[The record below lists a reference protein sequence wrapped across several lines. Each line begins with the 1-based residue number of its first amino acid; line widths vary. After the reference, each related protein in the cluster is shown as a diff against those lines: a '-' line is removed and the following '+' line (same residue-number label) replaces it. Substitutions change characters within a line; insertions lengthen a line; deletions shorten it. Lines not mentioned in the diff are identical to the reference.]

1 MASKEEKMTPRKKDS
16 KNNTNNRIYRRTA
29 MCLMA
34 VLVLCVFTFF
44 GISKVYADPENEEAA
59 ETTESVEATDA
70 VESADPAATN
80 DAAEL
85 IESVTTPNGAFEVTG
100 YDMTAEVGKDH
111 SYTVEEKISVNIPA
125 QLEKMEFAIPSGRF
139 RIEGIEVE
147 NVAYE
152 TKKASE
158 ASKVAITEA
167 EKLSE
172 GTHEY
177 TIKYRIRE
185 YDDGDAAKDMFYF
198 NVLLPEWKQ
207 PIGKVNISVSFP
219 EDFPFD
225 DMQCYA
231 GQFGVQDVDNKITF
245 KAKESKHTVT
255 VKGEMIPE
263 NFGITLKAQL
273 PEGYWENE
281 LDGRW
286 SLTAITLVMTVVS
299 LVLLLL
305 WAIGGKDPK
314 VRKQTVTKPVEGLS
328 PVELG
333 YAFNS
338 EVRIRDVLHMILQ
351 FAQKGYLSISE
362 YEPKRYRIIKGK
374 RPVGEEK
381 MYRSAYSILF
391 EDVYKGRAV
400 DMDKIPERLERIR
413 ASIENDVAAGFT
425 SNDDSPF
432 TPISR
437 TFRYVGAAVLG
448 AGLAL
453 ANGLSYFYGYQNPNY
468 IESIIIG
475 AVAAFASLLLC
486 KVIDQKDSSST
497 SAGVFAE
504 TMSSLMVALPV
515 FYAAYRVSANTGKP
529 IIGLPLVA
537 ASAFAVFLI
546 VIMRARGRNNAV
558 LVSRIRRLRNF
569 IYHPTPK
576 ELLENHLADDQYY
589 YDMMLYALAF
599 GAEESWAISFLTL
612 EVPEPEWY
620 IDDIEGQ
627 AFSNLRGTPTT
638 IDYARDFR
646 SFIRTFENI

>member
-1 MASKEEKMTPRKKDS
+1 MT
-16 KNNTNNRIYRRTA
+16 
-29 MCLMA
+29 
-34 VLVLCVFTFF
+34 
-44 GISKVYADPENEEAA
+44 E
-59 ETTESVEATDA
+59 
-70 VESADPAATN
+70 
-80 DAAEL
+80 
-85 IESVTTPNGAFEVTG
+85 NGAFEVTG
-100 YDMTAEVGKDH
+100 YDMTAAVGKDH

-125 QLEKMEFAIPSGRF
+125 QLDKMEFAIPSGRF
-139 RIEGIEVE
+139 RIEGIE
-147 NVAYE
+147 

-158 ASKVAITEA
+158 ASKVAITDA
-167 EKLSE
+167 AKLSE
-172 GTHEY
+172 GAHEY
-177 TIKYRIRE
+177 TIKYKIRE
-185 YDDGDAAKDMFYF
+185 YEDRDAAKDMFYF

-207 PIGKVNISVSFP
+207 PIGKVSISVSFP

-225 DMQCYA
+225 DMHCYA
-231 GQFGVQDVDNKITF
+231 GQYGVQDVNNKIAF
-245 KAKESKHTVT
+245 DVKESEHIVT
-255 VKGEMIPE
+255 VNGEKIPE

-281 LDGRW
+281 LDGNW
-286 SLTAITLVMTVVS
+286 SLAAIILVMAGVS
-299 LVLLLL
+299 LLLLLL
-305 WAIGGKDPK
+305 WVIGGKDPK
-314 VRKQTVTKPVEGLS
+314 VRKQTVTKPIEGLS

-333 YAFNS
+333 YVFNS
-338 EVRIRDVLHMILQ
+338 EVRTRDVLHMILQ

-374 RPVGEEK
+374 RPVGEEN
-381 MYRSAYSILF
+381 AYSILF

-400 DMDKIPERLERIR
+400 DMDKIPARLERIR

-453 ANGLSYFYGYQNPNY
+453 ANGLSYFYGYQDPKY
-468 IESIIIG
+468 LESVIIG
-475 AVAAFASLLLC
+475 AAAAFASLLLC

-497 SAGVFAE
+497 SAGIFAE
-504 TMSSLMVALPV
+504 IMSSLMIALPV
-515 FYAAYRVSANTGKP
+515 LYAAYRVSANTGKP
-529 IIGLPLVA
+529 VIGIPLVA

-546 VIMRARGRNNAV
+546 VIMRARGKNNAV

-627 AFSNLRGTPTT
+627 AFSNLRGTPST

>member
-1 MASKEEKMTPRKKDS
+1 MTLRKKEN
-16 KNNTNNRIYRRTA
+16 KNNSNNSIYRRTA

-44 GISKVYADPENEEAA
+44 GMSRVYADPNDAEAAEATGTVESAGTTGVTDAA
-59 ETTESVEATDA
+59 ETTES
-70 VESADPAATN
+70 P
-80 DAAEL
+80 
-85 IESVTTPNGAFEVTG
+85 VTENGAFEVTG
-100 YDMTAEVGKDH
+100 YDMTAAVGKDH

-125 QLEKMEFAIPSGRF
+125 QLDKMEFAIPSGRF

-158 ASKVAITEA
+158 ASKVAITDA
-167 EKLSE
+167 AKLSE
-172 GTHEY
+172 GAHEY
-177 TIKYRIRE
+177 TIKYKIRE
-185 YDDGDAAKDMFYF
+185 YEDRDAAKDMFYF

-207 PIGKVNISVSFP
+207 PIGKVSISVSFP

-225 DMQCYA
+225 DMHCYA
-231 GQFGVQDVDNKITF
+231 GQYGVQDVNNKIAF
-245 KAKESKHTVT
+245 DAKESEHIVT
-255 VKGEMIPE
+255 VNGEKIPE

-281 LDGRW
+281 LDGNW
-286 SLTAITLVMTVVS
+286 SLAAIILVMAGVS
-299 LVLLLL
+299 LLLLLL
-305 WAIGGKDPK
+305 WVIGGKDPK
-314 VRKQTVTKPVEGLS
+314 VRKQTVTKPIEGLS

-333 YAFNS
+333 YVFNS
-338 EVRIRDVLHMILQ
+338 EVRTRDVLHMILQ

-381 MYRSAYSILF
+381 MYRSAYGILF

-400 DMDKIPERLERIR
+400 EMDKIPARLEKIR

-432 TPISR
+432 TPMSR

-453 ANGLSYFYGYQNPNY
+453 ANGLSYFYGYQDPKY
-468 IESIIIG
+468 LESVIIG
-475 AVAAFASLLLC
+475 AAAAFASLMLC

-497 SAGVFAE
+497 SAGIFAE
-504 TMSSLMVALPV
+504 IMSSLMIALPV
-515 FYAAYRVSANTGKP
+515 LYAAYRVSANTGKP
-529 IIGLPLVA
+529 VIGIPLVA

-546 VIMRARGRNNAV
+546 VIMRARGKNNAV

-620 IDDIEGQ
+620 IDDIEGH
-627 AFSNLRGTPTT
+627 AFSNLRGTPST

>member
-1 MASKEEKMTPRKKDS
+1 MASKEEKMTLRKKEN
-16 KNNTNNRIYRRTA
+16 KNNSNNSIYRRTA

-44 GISKVYADPENEEAA
+44 GMSRVYADPNDAEAAEATGTVESAGTAGVTDAA
-59 ETTESVEATDA
+59 ETTES
-70 VESADPAATN
+70 P
-80 DAAEL
+80 
-85 IESVTTPNGAFEVTG
+85 VTENGAFEVTG
-100 YDMTAEVGKDH
+100 YDMTAAVGKDH

-125 QLEKMEFAIPSGRF
+125 QLDKVEFAIPSGRF

-158 ASKVAITEA
+158 ASKVAITDA
-167 EKLSE
+167 AKLSE
-172 GTHEY
+172 GAHEY
-177 TIKYRIRE
+177 TIKYKIRE
-185 YDDGDAAKDMFYF
+185 YEDRDAAKDMFYF

-207 PIGKVNISVSFP
+207 PIGKVSISVSFP

-225 DMQCYA
+225 DMHCYA
-231 GQFGVQDVDNKITF
+231 GQYGVQDVNNKIAF
-245 KAKESKHTVT
+245 DAKESEHIVT
-255 VKGEMIPE
+255 VNGEKIPE

-281 LDGRW
+281 LDGNW
-286 SLTAITLVMTVVS
+286 SLAAIILVMAGVS
-299 LVLLLL
+299 LLLLLL
-305 WAIGGKDPK
+305 WVIGGKDPK
-314 VRKQTVTKPVEGLS
+314 VRKQTVTKPIEGLS

-333 YAFNS
+333 YVFNS
-338 EVRIRDVLHMILQ
+338 EVRTRDVLHMILQ

-381 MYRSAYSILF
+381 MYRSAYGILF

-400 DMDKIPERLERIR
+400 EMDKIPARLEKIR

-432 TPISR
+432 TPMSR

-453 ANGLSYFYGYQNPNY
+453 ANGLSYFYGYQDPKY
-468 IESIIIG
+468 LESVIIG
-475 AVAAFASLLLC
+475 AAAAFASLLLC

-497 SAGVFAE
+497 SAGIFAE
-504 TMSSLMVALPV
+504 IMSSLMIALPV
-515 FYAAYRVSANTGKP
+515 LYAAYRVSANTGKP
-529 IIGLPLVA
+529 VIGIPLVA

-546 VIMRARGRNNAV
+546 VIMRARGKNNAV

-620 IDDIEGQ
+620 IDDIEGH
-627 AFSNLRGTPTT
+627 AFSNLRGTPST

>member
-1 MASKEEKMTPRKKDS
+1 MASKEEKMTLRKKEN
-16 KNNTNNRIYRRTA
+16 KNNSNNSIYRRTA

-34 VLVLCVFTFF
+34 VLVLCIFTFF
-44 GISKVYADPENEEAA
+44 GMSRVYADPNDAEAAEATGTVESAGTAGVTDAA
-59 ETTESVEATDA
+59 ETTES
-70 VESADPAATN
+70 P
-80 DAAEL
+80 
-85 IESVTTPNGAFEVTG
+85 VTENGAFEVTG
-100 YDMTAEVGKDH
+100 YDMTAAVGKDH

-125 QLEKMEFAIPSGRF
+125 QLDKMEFAIPSGRF

-158 ASKVAITEA
+158 ASKVAITDA
-167 EKLSE
+167 AKLSE
-172 GTHEY
+172 GAHEY
-177 TIKYRIRE
+177 TIKYKIRE
-185 YDDGDAAKDMFYF
+185 YEDRDAAKDMFYF

-207 PIGKVNISVSFP
+207 PIGKVSISVSFP

-225 DMQCYA
+225 DMHCYA
-231 GQFGVQDVDNKITF
+231 GQYGVQDVNNKIAF
-245 KAKESKHTVT
+245 DAKESEHIVT
-255 VKGEMIPE
+255 VNGEKIPE

-281 LDGRW
+281 LDGNW
-286 SLTAITLVMTVVS
+286 SLAAIILVMAGVS
-299 LVLLLL
+299 LLLLLL
-305 WAIGGKDPK
+305 WVIGGKDPK
-314 VRKQTVTKPVEGLS
+314 VRKQTVTKPIEGLS

-333 YAFNS
+333 YVFNS
-338 EVRIRDVLHMILQ
+338 EVRTRDVLHMILQ

-381 MYRSAYSILF
+381 MYRSAYGILF

-400 DMDKIPERLERIR
+400 EMDKIPARLEKIR

-432 TPISR
+432 TPMSR

-453 ANGLSYFYGYQNPNY
+453 ANGLSYFYGYQDPKY
-468 IESIIIG
+468 LESVIIG
-475 AVAAFASLLLC
+475 AAAAFASLMLC

-497 SAGVFAE
+497 SAGIFAE
-504 TMSSLMVALPV
+504 IMSSLMIALPV
-515 FYAAYRVSANTGKP
+515 LYAAYRVSANTGKP
-529 IIGLPLVA
+529 VIGIPLVA

-546 VIMRARGRNNAV
+546 VIMRARGKNNAV

-589 YDMMLYALAF
+589 YDMMLYALV
-599 GAEESWAISFLTL
+599 LHCL
-612 EVPEPEWY
+612 QV
-620 IDDIEGQ
+620 
-627 AFSNLRGTPTT
+627 
-638 IDYARDFR
+638 
-646 SFIRTFENI
+646 

>member
-1 MASKEEKMTPRKKDS
+1 MASEEEKMTLRKKDR
-16 KNNTNNRIYRRTA
+16 KNNTNKRIYRRSA

-44 GISKVYADPENEEAA
+44 GTGKVYADPEDTETAA
-59 ETTESVEATDA
+59 
-70 VESADPAATN
+70 P
-80 DAAEL
+80 AEL
-85 IESVTTPNGAFEVTG
+85 TDSLATENGAFEVTG
-100 YDMTAEVGKDH
+100 YDMTASVGKDH

-125 QLEKMEFAIPSGRF
+125 QLDKMEFAIPSGRF

-158 ASKVAITEA
+158 ASKVAITDA
-167 EKLSE
+167 GKLSE
-172 GTHEY
+172 GPHEY

-185 YDDGDAAKDMFYF
+185 YEDQDAAKDMFYF

-207 PIGKVNISVSFP
+207 PIGKVSISVSFP

-225 DMQCYA
+225 DMHCYA
-231 GQFGVQDVDNKITF
+231 GQFGVQDVENKITF
-245 KAKESKHTVT
+245 KAKESKHSVTVT
-255 VKGEMIPE
+255 GEMIPE

-273 PEGYWENE
+273 PEGYWKNE
-281 LDGRW
+281 LDGSW
-286 SLTAITLVMTVVS
+286 SLTAITLLMAGVS
-299 LVLLLL
+299 LILLIL
-305 WAIGGKDPK
+305 WIIGGRDPK
-314 VRKQTVTKPVEGLS
+314 VKKQTVTKPVEEIS

-338 EVRIRDVLHMILQ
+338 EVRLRDVLHMLLQ
-351 FAQKGYLSISE
+351 FGQKGYLSISE

-381 MYRSAYSILF
+381 MYRNAYSILF

-400 DMDKIPERLERIR
+400 EMDKIPARLERIR

-425 SNDDSPF
+425 ANDDSPF

-453 ANGLSYFYGYQNPNY
+453 ANGISYFYGYQSPKY
-468 IESIIIG
+468 VESVIIG
-475 AVAAFASLLLC
+475 VAAALASLLLC
-486 KVIDQKDSSST
+486 RVIDQRDSSST

-504 TMSSLMVALPV
+504 VMSALLFALPV
-515 FYAAYRVSANTGKP
+515 LYASYRVGANTGMP
-529 IIGLPLVA
+529 LIVLPMMA
-537 ASAFAVFLI
+537 ASALAVFLI
-546 VIMRARGRNNAV
+546 VIMRARGKNNAV

-620 IDDIEGQ
+620 QDDIEGQ

>member
-1 MASKEEKMTPRKKDS
+1 MASKEEKMTLRKKEN
-16 KNNTNNRIYRRTA
+16 KNNSNNSIYRRTA

-44 GISKVYADPENEEAA
+44 GMSRVYADPNDAEAAEATGTVESAGTAGVTDAA
-59 ETTESVEATDA
+59 ETTES
-70 VESADPAATN
+70 P
-80 DAAEL
+80 
-85 IESVTTPNGAFEVTG
+85 VTENGAFEVTG
-100 YDMTAEVGKDH
+100 YDMTAAVGKDH

-125 QLEKMEFAIPSGRF
+125 QLDKVEFAIPSGRF

-158 ASKVAITEA
+158 ASKVAITDA
-167 EKLSE
+167 AKLSE
-172 GTHEY
+172 GAHEY
-177 TIKYRIRE
+177 TIKYKIRE
-185 YDDGDAAKDMFYF
+185 YEDRDAAKDMFYF

-207 PIGKVNISVSFP
+207 PIGKVSISVSFP

-225 DMQCYA
+225 DMHCYA
-231 GQFGVQDVDNKITF
+231 GQYGVQDVNNKIAF
-245 KAKESKHTVT
+245 DVKESEHIVT
-255 VKGEMIPE
+255 VNGEKIPE

-281 LDGRW
+281 LDGNW
-286 SLTAITLVMTVVS
+286 SLAAIILVMAGVS
-299 LVLLLL
+299 LLLLLL
-305 WAIGGKDPK
+305 WVIGGKDPK
-314 VRKQTVTKPVEGLS
+314 VRKQTVTKPIEGLS

-333 YAFNS
+333 YVFNS
-338 EVRIRDVLHMILQ
+338 EVRTRDVLHMILQ

-381 MYRSAYSILF
+381 MYRSAYGILF

-400 DMDKIPERLERIR
+400 EMDKIPARLEKIR

-432 TPISR
+432 TPMSR

-453 ANGLSYFYGYQNPNY
+453 ANGLSYFYGYQDPKY
-468 IESIIIG
+468 LESVIIG
-475 AVAAFASLLLC
+475 AAAAFASLMLC

-497 SAGVFAE
+497 SAGIFAE
-504 TMSSLMVALPV
+504 IMSSLMIALPV
-515 FYAAYRVSANTGKP
+515 LYAAYRVSANTGKP
-529 IIGLPLVA
+529 VIGIPLVA

-546 VIMRARGRNNAV
+546 VIMRARGKNNAV

-620 IDDIEGQ
+620 IDDIEGH
-627 AFSNLRGTPTT
+627 AFSNLRGTPST

>member
-1 MASKEEKMTPRKKDS
+1 MASKEEKMTLRKKEN
-16 KNNTNNRIYRRTA
+16 KNNSNNSIYRRTA

-44 GISKVYADPENEEAA
+44 GMSRVYADPNDAEAAEATGTVESAGTAGVTDAA
-59 ETTESVEATDA
+59 ETTES
-70 VESADPAATN
+70 P
-80 DAAEL
+80 
-85 IESVTTPNGAFEVTG
+85 VTENGAFEVTG
-100 YDMTAEVGKDH
+100 YDMTAAVGKDH

-125 QLEKMEFAIPSGRF
+125 QLDKMEFAIPSGRF

-158 ASKVAITEA
+158 ASKVAITDA
-167 EKLSE
+167 AKLSE
-172 GTHEY
+172 GAHEY
-177 TIKYRIRE
+177 TIKYKIRE
-185 YDDGDAAKDMFYF
+185 YEDRDAAKDMFYF

-207 PIGKVNISVSFP
+207 PIGKVSISVSFP

-225 DMQCYA
+225 DMHCYA
-231 GQFGVQDVDNKITF
+231 GQYGVQDVNNKIAF
-245 KAKESKHTVT
+245 DAKESEHIVT
-255 VKGEMIPE
+255 VNGEKIPE

-281 LDGRW
+281 LDGNW
-286 SLTAITLVMTVVS
+286 SLAAIILVMAGVS
-299 LVLLLL
+299 LLLLLL
-305 WAIGGKDPK
+305 WVIGGKDPK
-314 VRKQTVTKPVEGLS
+314 VRKQTVTKPIEGLS

-333 YAFNS
+333 YVFNS
-338 EVRIRDVLHMILQ
+338 EVRTRDVLHMILQ

-381 MYRSAYSILF
+381 MYRSAYGILF

-400 DMDKIPERLERIR
+400 EMDKIPARLEKIR

-432 TPISR
+432 TPMSR

-453 ANGLSYFYGYQNPNY
+453 ANGLSYFYGYQDPKY
-468 IESIIIG
+468 LESVIIG
-475 AVAAFASLLLC
+475 AAAAFASLMLC

-497 SAGVFAE
+497 SAGIFAE
-504 TMSSLMVALPV
+504 IMSSLMIALPV
-515 FYAAYRVSANTGKP
+515 LYAAYRVSANTGKP
-529 IIGLPLVA
+529 VIGIPLVA

-546 VIMRARGRNNAV
+546 VIMRARGKNNAV

-620 IDDIEGQ
+620 IDDIEGH
-627 AFSNLRGTPTT
+627 AFSNLRGTPST

>member
-1 MASKEEKMTPRKKDS
+1 MASKEEKMTLKRKDS
-16 KNNTNNRIYRRTA
+16 KNNTNNSIYRRTA

-44 GISKVYADPENEEAA
+44 GISKVYADPNDAETTEAA
-59 ETTESVEATDA
+59 ETAETEG
-70 VESADPAATN
+70 SAETN

-85 IESVTTPNGAFEVTG
+85 TESVTTPNGAFEVTG
-100 YDMTAEVGKDH
+100 YDMTAVVGKDH

-125 QLEKMEFAIPSGRF
+125 QIDKMEFAIPSGRF

-172 GTHEY
+172 GAHEY
-177 TIKYRIRE
+177 TIKYKIRE
-185 YDDGDAAKDMFYF
+185 YEDRDTAKDMFYF

-231 GQFGVQDVDNKITF
+231 GQLGVQDVENKINF
-245 KAKESKHTVT
+245 KAKETKHSVTVT
-255 VKGEMIPE
+255 GEMIPE

-273 PEGYWENE
+273 PEGYWDGE
-281 LDGRW
+281 LDGSW
-286 SLTAITLVMTVVS
+286 SLTAVTLVMATVS
-299 LVLLLL
+299 LILLIL
-305 WAIGGKDPK
+305 WTIGGRDPK
-314 VRKQTVTKPVEGLS
+314 VRRQAVTKPIEGLS

-333 YAFNS
+333 YVFNS
-338 EVRIRDVLHMILQ
+338 EVRIRDVLLMILQ

-400 DMDKIPERLERIR
+400 GMDRIPERLEKIR

-425 SNDDSPF
+425 ANDDSPF
-432 TPISR
+432 TPVSR

-453 ANGLSYFYGYQNPNY
+453 ANRLSYFYGYQGPKY
-468 IESIIIG
+468 LESVIVG
-475 AVAAFASLLLC
+475 AAAALASLLLC

-497 SAGVFAE
+497 SARVFAE
-504 TMSSLMVALPV
+504 IMSSLMLAIPV
-515 FYAAYRVSANTGKP
+515 LYAAYRVAASTGKP

-537 ASAFAVFLI
+537 ASALAVFLI
-546 VIMRARGRNNAV
+546 VIMRARGKNNAV
-558 LVSRIRRLRNF
+558 MVSRIRRLRNF

-576 ELLENHLADDQYY
+576 ELLENHLADDRYY

-620 IDDIEGQ
+620 ADDIEGH
-627 AFSNLRGTPTT
+627 AFSNLRGTPST

>member
-1 MASKEEKMTPRKKDS
+1 MASKEEKMTLRKKEN
-16 KNNTNNRIYRRTA
+16 KNNSNNSIYRRTA

-34 VLVLCVFTFF
+34 VLVLCIFTFF
-44 GISKVYADPENEEAA
+44 GMSRVYADPNDAEAAEATGTVESAGTAGVTDAA
-59 ETTESVEATDA
+59 ETTES
-70 VESADPAATN
+70 P
-80 DAAEL
+80 
-85 IESVTTPNGAFEVTG
+85 VTENGAFEVTG
-100 YDMTAEVGKDH
+100 YDMTAAVGKDH

-125 QLEKMEFAIPSGRF
+125 QLDKVEFAIPSGRF

-158 ASKVAITEA
+158 ASKVAITDA
-167 EKLSE
+167 AKLSE
-172 GTHEY
+172 GAHEY
-177 TIKYRIRE
+177 TIKYKIRE
-185 YDDGDAAKDMFYF
+185 YEDRDAAKDMFYF

-207 PIGKVNISVSFP
+207 PIGKVSISVSFP

-225 DMQCYA
+225 DMHCYA
-231 GQFGVQDVDNKITF
+231 GQYGVQDVNNKIAF
-245 KAKESKHTVT
+245 DAKESEHIVT
-255 VKGEMIPE
+255 VNGEKIPE

-281 LDGRW
+281 LDGNW
-286 SLTAITLVMTVVS
+286 SLAAIILVMAGVS
-299 LVLLLL
+299 LLLLLL
-305 WAIGGKDPK
+305 WVIGGKDPK
-314 VRKQTVTKPVEGLS
+314 VRKQTVTKPIEGLS

-333 YAFNS
+333 YVFNS
-338 EVRIRDVLHMILQ
+338 EVRTRDVLHMILQ

-381 MYRSAYSILF
+381 MYRSAYGILF

-400 DMDKIPERLERIR
+400 EMDKIPARLEKIR

-432 TPISR
+432 TPMSR

-453 ANGLSYFYGYQNPNY
+453 ANGLSYFYGYQDPKY
-468 IESIIIG
+468 LESVIIG
-475 AVAAFASLLLC
+475 AAAAFASLMLC

-497 SAGVFAE
+497 SAGIFAE
-504 TMSSLMVALPV
+504 IMSSLMIALPV
-515 FYAAYRVSANTGKP
+515 LYAAYRVSANTGKP
-529 IIGLPLVA
+529 VIGIPLVA

-546 VIMRARGRNNAV
+546 VIMRARGKNNAV

-620 IDDIEGQ
+620 IDDIEGH
-627 AFSNLRGTPTT
+627 AFSNLRGTPST

>member
-1 MASKEEKMTPRKKDS
+1 MASKEEKMTLRKKEN
-16 KNNTNNRIYRRTA
+16 KNNSNNSIYRRTA

-34 VLVLCVFTFF
+34 VLVLCIFTFF
-44 GISKVYADPENEEAA
+44 GMSRVYADPNDAEAAEATGTVESAGTAGVTDAA
-59 ETTESVEATDA
+59 ETTES
-70 VESADPAATN
+70 P
-80 DAAEL
+80 
-85 IESVTTPNGAFEVTG
+85 VTENGAFEVTG
-100 YDMTAEVGKDH
+100 YDMTAAVGKDH

-125 QLEKMEFAIPSGRF
+125 QLDKMEFAIPSGRF

-158 ASKVAITEA
+158 ASKVAITDA
-167 EKLSE
+167 AKLSE
-172 GTHEY
+172 GAHEY
-177 TIKYRIRE
+177 TIKYKIRE
-185 YDDGDAAKDMFYF
+185 YEDRDAAKDMFYF

-207 PIGKVNISVSFP
+207 PIGKVSISVSFP

-225 DMQCYA
+225 DMHCYA
-231 GQFGVQDVDNKITF
+231 GQYGVQDVNNKIAF
-245 KAKESKHTVT
+245 DAKESEHIVT
-255 VKGEMIPE
+255 VNGEKIPE

-281 LDGRW
+281 LDGNW
-286 SLTAITLVMTVVS
+286 SLAAIILVMAGVS
-299 LVLLLL
+299 LLLLLL
-305 WAIGGKDPK
+305 WVIGGKDPK
-314 VRKQTVTKPVEGLS
+314 VRKQTVTKPIEGLS

-333 YAFNS
+333 YVFNS
-338 EVRIRDVLHMILQ
+338 EVRTRDVLHMILQ

-381 MYRSAYSILF
+381 MYRSAYGILF

-400 DMDKIPERLERIR
+400 EMDKIPARLEKIR

-432 TPISR
+432 TPMSR

-453 ANGLSYFYGYQNPNY
+453 ANGLSYFYGYQDPKY
-468 IESIIIG
+468 LESVIIG
-475 AVAAFASLLLC
+475 AAAAFASLMLC

-497 SAGVFAE
+497 SAGIFAE
-504 TMSSLMVALPV
+504 IMSSLMIALPV
-515 FYAAYRVSANTGKP
+515 LYAAYRVSANTGKP
-529 IIGLPLVA
+529 VIGIPLVA

-546 VIMRARGRNNAV
+546 VIMRARGKNNAV

-620 IDDIEGQ
+620 IDDIEGH
-627 AFSNLRGTPTT
+627 AFSNLRGTPST

>member
-1 MASKEEKMTPRKKDS
+1 MTLRNIDN
-16 KNNTNNRIYRRTA
+16 KNNTNNSIYRRMA

-34 VLVLCVFTFF
+34 VLILCVFTFF
-44 GISKVYADPENEEAA
+44 STFNVYADPEDAEAA
-59 ETTESVEATDA
+59 GTAETGETEAT
-70 VESADPAATN
+70 ENPATN
-80 DAAEL
+80 
-85 IESVTTPNGAFEVTG
+85 IGAFEVTG
-100 YDMTAEVGKDH
+100 YDMTAVVGKDH
-111 SYTVEEKISVNIPA
+111 SYTVEEKISVNIPY
-125 QLEKMEFAIPSGRF
+125 QLDRIEFAIPSGNF

-147 NVAYE
+147 NVVNN

-158 ASKVAITEA
+158 ASSVVITEA
-167 EKLSE
+167 DKLSN
-172 GTHEY
+172 GPHVY
-177 TIKYRIRE
+177 TIKYKIRE
-185 YDDGDAAKDMFYF
+185 YDDHDTAKDMFYF

-225 DMQCYA
+225 DMHCYA
-231 GQFGVQDVDNKITF
+231 GQFGVQDVNNKITF
-245 KAKESKHTVT
+245 KAKGSKHTVT
-255 VKGEMIPE
+255 VTGEKIPE

-273 PEGYWENE
+273 PEGYWEGA
-281 LDGRW
+281 LDGSW
-286 SLTAITLVMTVVS
+286 SMNVIVILMAAVS
-299 LVLLLL
+299 LILLIL
-305 WAIGGKDPK
+305 WFIGGRDPK
-314 VRKQTVTKPVEGLS
+314 VKKQTVTKPIEGLS

-333 YAFNS
+333 YVFNS

-400 DMDKIPERLERIR
+400 EMDKIPARLEKIR

-425 SNDDSPF
+425 ANDDSPF

-437 TFRYVGAAVLG
+437 TFRYIGAAVLG
-448 AGLAL
+448 VGLGLSNA
-453 ANGLSYFYGYQNPNY
+453 LSYFYGYQSPEY
-468 IESIIIG
+468 VESIIIG
-475 AVAAFASLLLC
+475 VAAAFASLLLC
-486 KVIDQKDSSST
+486 KVIDRRDSSST

-504 TMSSLMVALPV
+504 ISSSLLFALPV
-515 FYAAYRVSANTGKP
+515 LYASYRISVNTGMP
-529 IIGLPLVA
+529 LIVLPLVT
-537 ASAFAVFLI
+537 ASAVAVFLI
-546 VIMRARGRNNAV
+546 IIMRARGKNNAV

-576 ELLENHLADDQYY
+576 ELLENHLENDQYY

-620 IDDIEGQ
+620 IDEIEGE

-646 SFIRTFENI
+646 SFIRTFENIEG

>member
-1 MASKEEKMTPRKKDS
+1 MASKEEKMTLRKKEN
-16 KNNTNNRIYRRTA
+16 KNNSNNSIYRRTA

-44 GISKVYADPENEEAA
+44 GMSRVYADPNDAEAAEATGTVESAGTAGVTDAA
-59 ETTESVEATDA
+59 ETTES
-70 VESADPAATN
+70 P
-80 DAAEL
+80 
-85 IESVTTPNGAFEVTG
+85 VTENGAFEVTG
-100 YDMTAEVGKDH
+100 YDMTAAVGKDH

-125 QLEKMEFAIPSGRF
+125 QLDKMEFAIPSGRF

-158 ASKVAITEA
+158 ASKVAITDA
-167 EKLSE
+167 AKLSE
-172 GTHEY
+172 GAHEY
-177 TIKYRIRE
+177 TIKYKIRE
-185 YDDGDAAKDMFYF
+185 YEDRDAAKDMFYF

-207 PIGKVNISVSFP
+207 PIGKVSISVSFP

-225 DMQCYA
+225 DMHCYA
-231 GQFGVQDVDNKITF
+231 GQYGVQDVNNKIAF
-245 KAKESKHTVT
+245 DVKESEHIVT
-255 VKGEMIPE
+255 VNGEKIPE

-281 LDGRW
+281 LDGNW
-286 SLTAITLVMTVVS
+286 SLAAIILVMAGVS
-299 LVLLLL
+299 LLLLLL
-305 WAIGGKDPK
+305 WVIGGKDPK
-314 VRKQTVTKPVEGLS
+314 VRKQTVTKPIEGLS

-333 YAFNS
+333 YVFNS
-338 EVRIRDVLHMILQ
+338 EVRTRDVLHMILQ

-381 MYRSAYSILF
+381 MYRSAYGILF

-400 DMDKIPERLERIR
+400 EMDKIPARLEKIR

-432 TPISR
+432 TPMSR

-453 ANGLSYFYGYQNPNY
+453 ANGLSYFYGYQDPKY
-468 IESIIIG
+468 LESVIIG
-475 AVAAFASLLLC
+475 AAAAFASLLLC

-497 SAGVFAE
+497 SAGIFAE
-504 TMSSLMVALPV
+504 IMSSLMIALPV
-515 FYAAYRVSANTGKP
+515 LYAAYRVSANTGKP
-529 IIGLPLVA
+529 VIGIPLVA

-546 VIMRARGRNNAV
+546 VIMRARGKNNAV

-576 ELLENHLADDQYY
+576 ELLKNHLADDQYY

-620 IDDIEGQ
+620 IDDIEGH
-627 AFSNLRGTPTT
+627 AFSNLRGTPST

>member
-1 MASKEEKMTPRKKDS
+1 MASKEEKMTLRKKEN
-16 KNNTNNRIYRRTA
+16 KNNSNNSIYRRTA

-44 GISKVYADPENEEAA
+44 GMSRVYADPNDAEAAEATGTVESAGTAGVTDAA
-59 ETTESVEATDA
+59 ETTES
-70 VESADPAATN
+70 P
-80 DAAEL
+80 
-85 IESVTTPNGAFEVTG
+85 VTENGAFEVTG
-100 YDMTAEVGKDH
+100 YDMTAAVGKDH

-125 QLEKMEFAIPSGRF
+125 QLDKMEFAIPSGRF

-158 ASKVAITEA
+158 ASKVAITDA
-167 EKLSE
+167 AKLSE
-172 GTHEY
+172 GAHEY
-177 TIKYRIRE
+177 TIKYKIRE
-185 YDDGDAAKDMFYF
+185 YEDRDAAKDMFYF

-207 PIGKVNISVSFP
+207 PIGKVSISVSFP

-225 DMQCYA
+225 DMHCYA
-231 GQFGVQDVDNKITF
+231 GQYGVQDVNNKIAF
-245 KAKESKHTVT
+245 DVKESEHIVT
-255 VKGEMIPE
+255 VNGEKIPE

-281 LDGRW
+281 LDGNW
-286 SLTAITLVMTVVS
+286 SLAAIILVMAGVS
-299 LVLLLL
+299 LLLLLL
-305 WAIGGKDPK
+305 WVIGGKDPK
-314 VRKQTVTKPVEGLS
+314 VRKQTVTKPIEGLS

-333 YAFNS
+333 YVFNS
-338 EVRIRDVLHMILQ
+338 EVRTRDVLHMILQ

-381 MYRSAYSILF
+381 MYRSAYGILF

-400 DMDKIPERLERIR
+400 EMDKIPARLEKIR

-432 TPISR
+432 TPMSR

-453 ANGLSYFYGYQNPNY
+453 ANGLSYFYGYQDPKY
-468 IESIIIG
+468 LESVIIG
-475 AVAAFASLLLC
+475 AAAAFASLMLC

-497 SAGVFAE
+497 SAGIFAE
-504 TMSSLMVALPV
+504 IMSSLMIALPV
-515 FYAAYRVSANTGKP
+515 LYAAYRVSANTGKP
-529 IIGLPLVA
+529 VIGIPLVA

-546 VIMRARGRNNAV
+546 VIMRARGKNNAV

-620 IDDIEGQ
+620 IDDIEGH
-627 AFSNLRGTPTT
+627 AFSNLRGTPST

>member
-1 MASKEEKMTPRKKDS
+1 MTLKKKDS
-16 KNNTNNRIYRRTA
+16 NNNTNNSIYRRTA

-44 GISKVYADPENEEAA
+44 GISKVYADPNDAETTEAA
-59 ETTESVEATDA
+59 ETAETEG
-70 VESADPAATN
+70 SAETN

-85 IESVTTPNGAFEVTG
+85 TESVTTPNGAFEVTG
-100 YDMTAEVGKDH
+100 YDMTAVVGKDH

-125 QLEKMEFAIPSGRF
+125 QIDKMEFAIPSGRF

-147 NVAYE
+147 NAAYE

-167 EKLSE
+167 EKLSK
-172 GTHEY
+172 GAHEY
-177 TIKYRIRE
+177 TIKYKIRE
-185 YDDGDAAKDMFYF
+185 YEDRDTAKDMFYF

-231 GQFGVQDVDNKITF
+231 GQLGVQDVENKINF
-245 KAKESKHTVT
+245 KAKESKHSVTVT
-255 VKGEMIPE
+255 GEMIPE

-273 PEGYWENE
+273 PEGYWDGE
-281 LDGRW
+281 LDGSW
-286 SLTAITLVMTVVS
+286 SLTAVTLVMATVS
-299 LVLLLL
+299 LILLIL
-305 WAIGGKDPK
+305 WIIGGRDPK
-314 VRKQTVTKPVEGLS
+314 VRRQAVTKPIEGLS

-333 YAFNS
+333 YVFNS
-338 EVRIRDVLHMILQ
+338 EVRIRDVLLMILQ

-400 DMDKIPERLERIR
+400 GMDRIPERLEKIR

-425 SNDDSPF
+425 ANDDSPF
-432 TPISR
+432 TPVSR

-453 ANGLSYFYGYQNPNY
+453 ANGLSYFYGFQGPKYL
-468 IESIIIG
+468 ESVIAG
-475 AVAAFASLLLC
+475 AAAALASLLLC

-504 TMSSLMVALPV
+504 IMSSLMLAIPV
-515 FYAAYRVSANTGKP
+515 LYAAYRVAANTGKP

-537 ASAFAVFLI
+537 ASALAVFLI
-546 VIMRARGRNNAV
+546 VIMRARGKNNAV
-558 LVSRIRRLRNF
+558 MVSRIRRLRNF

-576 ELLENHLADDQYY
+576 ELLENHLADDRYY

-620 IDDIEGQ
+620 ADDIEGH
-627 AFSNLRGTPTT
+627 AFSNLRGTPST